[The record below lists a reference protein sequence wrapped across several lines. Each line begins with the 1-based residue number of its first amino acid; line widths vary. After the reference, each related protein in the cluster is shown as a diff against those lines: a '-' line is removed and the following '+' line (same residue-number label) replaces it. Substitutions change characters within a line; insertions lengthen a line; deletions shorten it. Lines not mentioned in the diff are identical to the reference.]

1 MHRRGTVQGAARE
14 DHKEVRLHP
23 APVHFPQARH
33 AGLEWHA
40 LDIERHFVTEPD
52 LKFLSD
58 YTHRF
63 REFVVMNGVFDSP
76 EHKNIFLGNID
87 EALSS
92 YRQRLDGR

>member
-1 MHRRGTVQGAARE
+1 MRAKGTVEEGTFGGARQWPLFA
-14 DHKEVRLHP
+14 HSGPVYALLAGKPVRL
-23 APVHFPQARH
+23 
-33 AGLEWHA
+33 
-40 LDIERHFVTEPD
+40 EPD

-76 EHKNIFLGNID
+76 EHKNIFLDNID

-92 YRQRLDGR
+92 YRQRLNGR